1 MVPLVPAIAFD
12 MQRKGHPGRFDC
24 RVWYAD
30 LLDFVVGSRC
40 ADLDG
45 WRSIPDR
52 KIWSRPPRQPAHC
65 FHSTGQKSS
74 GLAPANSYQPCND
87 GVAGKVVELS

>member
-52 KIWSRPPRQPAHC
+52 EIRHGFNQQRRFASTTEIVRLGPGEQLSAMTAWLGRWS
-65 FHSTGQKSS
+65 SS
-74 GLAPANSYQPCND
+74 S
-87 GVAGKVVELS
+87 